1 MGWIIRVRWGRVDAP
16 SQIDHATEG
25 AIGLEHGQSST
36 LNAQWEKTVK
46 GKEVESDQQ
55 QRQAAGTPF
64 CQKCKEYG
72 HYANTC
78 RNPW

>member
-36 LNAQWEKTVK
+36 LNAQWHKTVK
-46 GKEVESDQQ
+46 GKEVESDQ
-55 QRQAAGTPF
+55 
-64 CQKCKEYG
+64 
-72 HYANTC
+72 
-78 RNPW
+78 